1 MKSIATPWR
10 STPLTGFRDCKKSG
24 PTPRR
29 NSETN
34 RSNAV
39 PTHTRMASIT
49 RTLRDGGGRTGR
61 NKLANEEVAGT
72 LTATFAVPT
81 FAQRL
86 KRSGGETPTKGAA
99 QPLEPHRGLPS
110 TTTGKFHPY
119 CWLLRRRIQD
129 DVIGTFLL
137 AQ

>member
-29 NSETN
+29 NSVTN

-61 NKLANEEVAGT
+61 NKLA
-72 LTATFAVPT
+72 LTKM
-81 FAQRL
+81 QRRKDVVCTL
-86 KRSGGETPTKGAA
+86 KRHTNVARDWSYQGPCQA
-99 QPLEPHRGLPS
+99 QPLVAEKVR
-110 TTTGKFHPY
+110 
-119 CWLLRRRIQD
+119 
-129 DVIGTFLL
+129 
-137 AQ
+137 